1 MIFKLIVAGLSTIL
15 LYDELLVEF
24 LEKGGN
30 DLRGDYDY
38 HHSTA
43 GNQHVVLIIL
53 ICIAVLGLA
62 GLLIGLNILDHL

>member
-1 MIFKLIVAGLSTIL
+1 MILKVLVNGLSTIL

-24 LEKGGN
+24 LVKGGV
-30 DLRGDYDY
+30 DLGGDYDY

-43 GNQHVVLIIL
+43 GSQHIVLIIL
-53 ICIAVLGLA
+53 ICICVLGLA